1 MQKAFWEVLLR
12 KSQENGDLK
21 GDERLIK
28 KKKKEERKG
37 LLTGARVDLGNLVE
51 TKLLIQVESKEGRWE
66 GMEPGGSAPTRSSDN
81 PSAVDAVI
89 EGGGVFLSYGFCFC
103 NEIRKLLIS

>member
-1 MQKAFWEVLLR
+1 MLR

-51 TKLLIQVESKEGRWE
+51 TKLLIQVESKESR
-66 GMEPGGSAPTRSSDN
+66 
-81 PSAVDAVI
+81 
-89 EGGGVFLSYGFCFC
+89 
-103 NEIRKLLIS
+103 